1 MSFICISNHAH
12 DLWCCT
18 EKCETKSKQ
27 LFSKCWKLMF
37 YLLCLPWWLV
47 NSFPHLSLIFLLRLI
62 CSTCKLTVLDS
73 VYVAFWLILAT
84 MRAYNGLFWNEDI
97 CLSARG
103 LEERCKKHF
112 TSKGSE
118 WGVKRS
124 TIWKN
129 KAGLYYQK
137 YRKTTEKIT
146 KESWCNPWS

>member
-12 DLWCCT
+12 DLWYCT

-37 YLLCLPWWLV
+37 YLFCLWWLV
-47 NSFPHLSLIFLLRLI
+47 NSFPHLSLIFLLRFI

-73 VYVAFWLILAT
+73 VYVAFGLILAA
-84 MRAYNGLFWNEDI
+84 MRVYNGLLWNEDI

-112 TSKGSE
+112 TSKGSV
-118 WGVKRS
+118 WGVKKKQNLKEQSR
-124 TIWKN
+124 IILPKVPKN
-129 KAGLYYQK
+129 HRENY
-137 YRKTTEKIT
+137 
-146 KESWCNPWS
+146 